1 MGESLAQSRYKEE
14 GLGPT
19 SSDMADFF
27 DFSWKTS
34 ISLRNGCGWGR
45 VRWRE
50 WEKRRERK
58 LGFICKK
65 GLFLKVKG
73 KKKKEKVDRTF
84 LEISTKKVFF
94 TLLVQKKSE

>member
-27 DFSWKTS
+27 DFPWKAS

-73 KKKKEKVDRTF
+73 KKKKKRLIEHFEKF
-84 LEISTKKVFF
+84 LPKRCF
-94 TLLVQKKSE
+94 LHY